1 MVPPRCAAMAVNVYS
16 LVRVVVTGSPVAVD
30 VRVTVSSICS
40 SISINFKVCNS
51 TQKRL
56 AWYSTSEQVAAV
68 LRVVRGASCTATAH
82 LLRCKR
88 PKCVRA
94 GTVGICPRRLKVYD
108 RTLRYKVKCDAAQCA
123 RIGLFGVVGVKTTGC
138 TTLEK
143 ALDRL
148 LDRFPDVC
156 RNCITNTHSR
166 ISVTCASGAHHKPGV
181 LRKTGLKV
189 ALRLH
194 SRPKTVMFTNLHA
207 TTLVNFLDAPP
218 DSSTNVLDTQ
228 CTHTKHTHTHA
239 CTTAASKRTVTLAAA
254 IPQNTLLAADDA

>member
-56 AWYSTSEQVAAV
+56 AWYSTSEQVAEV

-123 RIGLFGVVGVKTTGC
+123 RIGLFGVVGVKKQQVVQRLKKRSIGC
-138 TTLEK
+138 SIDSRMCAEIASPTLIRES
-143 ALDRL
+143 RL
-148 LDRFPDVC
+148 LVHR
-156 RNCITNTHSR
+156 
-166 ISVTCASGAHHKPGV
+166 
-181 LRKTGLKV
+181 
-189 ALRLH
+189 
-194 SRPKTVMFTNLHA
+194 
-207 TTLVNFLDAPP
+207 APTINRVY
-218 DSSTNVLDTQ
+218 SEKLG
-228 CTHTKHTHTHA
+228 
-239 CTTAASKRTVTLAAA
+239 
-254 IPQNTLLAADDA
+254 